1 MKSTRLI
8 GALCVATALSGCSA
22 DVQLSPEAAV
32 GLEVAQGNGCLA
44 CHDAGRVGPDW
55 SGLAG
60 SEVLLEDGSTVIA
73 DDAFLRRS
81 IRDPGAQIVAGYTV
95 TMPENDLT
103 DEEIEAVIAFIR
115 EGA

>member
-1 MKSTRLI
+1 MTA
-8 GALCVATALSGCSA
+8 ALAGCS
-22 DVQLSPEAAV
+22 DDEQLSPEAAF
-32 GLEVAQGNGCLA
+32 GLEIAQGNGCLA

-73 DDAFLRRS
+73 DDAYLRRS
-81 IRDPGAQIVAGYTV
+81 IREPGAQIVAGYTV
-95 TMPENDLT
+95 SMPENDLT
-103 DEEIEAVIAFIR
+103 DEEIEAVIAFIK

>member
-1 MKSTRLI
+1 M
-8 GALCVATALSGCSA
+8 TALAGCSSDA
-22 DVQLSPEAAV
+22 SVSPEAAL
-32 GLEVAQGNGCLA
+32 GLEIARDNGCLA

-81 IRDPGAQIVAGYTV
+81 IRDPGADVVAGYAV

-103 DEEIEAVIAFIR
+103 DDEIEAVIAFIR

>member
-1 MKSTRLI
+1 M
-8 GALCVATALSGCSA
+8 AGCSSDA
-22 DVQLSPEAAV
+22 QLSPEAAL
-32 GLEVAQGNGCLA
+32 GLEIAQDNGCLA

-60 SEVLLEDGSTVIA
+60 SEVGLEDGTTVIA
-73 DDAFLRRS
+73 DDAYLRRS
-81 IRDPGAQIVAGYTV
+81 IRDPGADIVTGYTV

-103 DEEIEAVIAFIR
+103 DDEIEAVIAFIR